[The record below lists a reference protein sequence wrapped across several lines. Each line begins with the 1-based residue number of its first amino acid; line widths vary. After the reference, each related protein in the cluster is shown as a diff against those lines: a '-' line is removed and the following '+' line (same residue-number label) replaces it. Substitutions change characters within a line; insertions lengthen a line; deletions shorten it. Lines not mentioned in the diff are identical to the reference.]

1 MIIPSFR
8 TIILGSSSPRRK
20 QLLEGL
26 GWPVIVRKKDV
37 EEIFPDQLQADQIP
51 LHLAELKAKA
61 FERELQDDELLITA
75 DTIVWMNGKVL
86 GKPVDEQEAIET
98 LTKLQGNTH
107 EVYTGVCLTWKNRR
121 HCFSTRTAVTF
132 RTLSAQI
139 IGDYVQHYRPLD
151 KAGAYGAQ
159 ECLPADMNP
168 LSEKEKAFL
177 KEIGKPRLFEE
188 SLAVDAAQHVPIIET
203 INGSYFNVMG
213 LPVAELWEE
222 LNLFTKK
229 AQ

>member
-1 MIIPSFR
+1 
-8 TIILGSSSPRRK
+8 
-20 QLLEGL
+20 
-26 GWPVIVRKKDV
+26 
-37 EEIFPDQLQADQIP
+37 
-51 LHLAELKAKA
+51 
-61 FERELQDDELLITA
+61 
-75 DTIVWMNGKVL
+75 
-86 GKPVDEQEAIET
+86 
-98 LTKLQGNTH
+98 
-107 EVYTGVCLTWKNRR
+107 
-121 HCFSTRTAVTF
+121 
-132 RTLSAQI
+132 
-139 IGDYVQHYRPLD
+139 
-151 KAGAYGAQ
+151 
-159 ECLPADMNP
+159 MNP